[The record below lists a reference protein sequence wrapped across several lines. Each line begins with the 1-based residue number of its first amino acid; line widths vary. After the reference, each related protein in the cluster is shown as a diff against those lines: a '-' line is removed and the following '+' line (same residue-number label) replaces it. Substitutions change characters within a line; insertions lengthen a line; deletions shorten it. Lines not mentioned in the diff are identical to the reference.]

1 MDISNPCTFCA
12 DYPYQCRGL
21 CKDKME
27 HMNEVDESTPV
38 VKKQTEPKKTH
49 IFYEGTKA
57 YEYNKNGIKRE
68 IRS

>member
-1 MDISNPCTFCA
+1 MNDPCKYCA
-12 DYPYQCRGL
+12 DYPHHCRGL

-27 HMNEVDESTPV
+27 YINEIDENVPT
-38 VKKQTEPKKTH
+38 VKKPKKTH

-68 IRS
+68 IRR